1 MIIDFNKM
9 DATVLPNF
17 KGGDKDFKANM
28 FFDGINRIFKGI
40 LEPGASIGVHTHD
53 GSCEVIFILE
63 GNGTILEKDP
73 SAAAETVTP
82 VSAGHCL
89 YCPKGYTHSLRN
101 TSPEEDL
108 VFYAVVPKQ

>member
-9 DATVLPNF
+9 EVTVLPNF

-28 FFDGINRIFKGI
+28 FFDGTNRIFKGS
-40 LEPGASIGVHTHD
+40 LEPGASIGIHTHED
-53 GSCEVIFILE
+53 SCEVIFILE

-73 SAAAETVTP
+73 STNAETVTS

-89 YCPKGYTHSLRN
+89 YCPKGHTHSLRN
-101 TSPEEDL
+101 TSSEGTL
-108 VFYAVVPKQ
+108 VFYAVVPQQ